1 MPDPER
7 IRTQLDAIV
16 AEMDANG
23 MNEVPAPPEEAY
35 HDMGAFGTNTMAFP
49 QWLKYVLVPI
59 VTGLLESDGPW
70 PATSMVATHAVRE
83 FDGIPGTDRLCTL
96 LAEFD
101 ALFGPATE

>member
-7 IRTQLDAIV
+7 IRTQLEAIV

-23 MNEVPAPPEEAY
+23 MNQVPPPPEEAY

-70 PATSMVATHAVRE
+70 PEASMVGAHAVRE
-83 FDGIPGTDRLCTL
+83 FDGMPEADRLCTL

-101 ALFGPATE
+101 ALFGPANE